1 VSEANAA
8 SQAARPF
15 AEQRSE
21 VGANAPTAPEP
32 RPLPPA
38 FRERHLRTDLT
49 ALLRNVFEMQSG
61 GKSRPIV

>member
-21 VGANAPTAPEP
+21 VGAQAPTALEP
-32 RPLPPA
+32 RPPIPA
-38 FRERHLRTDLT
+38 FRERHVRVDLAALRWIL
-49 ALLRNVFEMQSG
+49 VEMQSG
-61 GKSRPIV
+61 GTSRPIA